1 MAEKDFAE
9 RTAALDALHG
19 RNVTGKLALAI
30 QGDKV

>member
-1 MAEKDFAE
+1 MHELP
-9 RTAALDALHG
+9 AALDALHG

>member
-1 MAEKDFAE
+1 MHELPE
-9 RTAALDALHG
+9 ALHALHG